1 MENSESLMA
10 NDVWNTPDVA
20 DRIMSPQR
28 CLCSD
33 LQNL

>member
-20 DRIMSPQR
+20 DRIMSPQTG
-28 CLCSD
+28 CQQCC
-33 LQNL
+33 